1 MDSKLDDIARPMIS
15 PRKRKLLA
23 GLVSL
28 AVLTAAYAGYWFY
41 LAGQMRS
48 HVEKQ
53 TASLIAQGFDAGYER
68 LAITGFPSDVT
79 VTLDKIGITTPD
91 GTHFRAERMVGAL
104 SPFSPARLTVSL
116 KGNLQTRFVLQDRL
130 RTFTGV
136 ADRFD
141 ADVNANGK
149 TTRWQA
155 DLRVENLEMVE
166 TASGDVMGVSY
177 LKAQAQANTAPDP
190 SAQQS
195 AYDLL
200 VRATDARLPKR
211 LSSPWGNTVKEA
223 TIEASLMGRIPK
235 AHTLQN
241 ALATW
246 RDIGGTLQILRL
258 SLDQGPVH
266 LATEGTLALDGAL
279 QPVGRAIARVSGYIE
294 IIDALVDRQV
304 MRPRDAPLAKMV
316 LGALAKRPETGGRSI
331 LNVPLTLKNRTLYAG
346 PVALTRFDRIDWD
359 FLKNLM

>member
-1 MDSKLDDIARPMIS
+1 MIS
-15 PRKRKLLA
+15 SRNRKLLA

-28 AVLTAAYAGYWFY
+28 VVLTAAYAGYWFY

-53 TASLIAQGFDAGYER
+53 TAAFIEQGLDAGYER
-68 LAITGFPSDVT
+68 LTITGFPSDVT
-79 VTLDKIGITTPD
+79 VTLDKAGVPTPD
-91 GTHFRAERMVGAL
+91 GTHFRAEQMVGAL
-104 SPFSPARLTVSL
+104 SPFSPTHLTVSL
-116 KGNLQTRFVLQDRL
+116 KGELQTRFLLQDRI
-130 RTFTGV
+130 RTFTG
-136 ADRFD
+136 AANRFD
-141 ADVNANGK
+141 AELSTNGE
-149 TTRWQA
+149 TTQWQA
-155 DLRVENLEMVE
+155 DMRVENLEMLE
-166 TASGDVMGVSY
+166 TASGDVLGVSY
-177 LKAQAQANTAPDP
+177 LKAQTQANIVPDP

-195 AYDLL
+195 AHDLL
-200 VRATDARLPKR
+200 IRVADARLPKR
-211 LSSPWGNTVKEA
+211 LSSPWGNIVKEA
-223 TIEASLMGRIPK
+223 AIEVSLMGRIPK
-235 AHTLQN
+235 AHTLEDS
-241 ALATW
+241 LATW
-246 RDIGGTLQILRL
+246 RDIGGTVQIVRL

-266 LATEGTLALDGAL
+266 LATDGTLALDGSL

-316 LGALAKRPETGGRSI
+316 LGALAKRPETGGRST